1 MTLTHRL
8 SPSLVAALTG
18 LLLCPLPLAAQGKNR
33 REYSAAQ
40 DRAAFKRDWTRYPAV
55 VERSTSAEVVA
66 LGDVHGGHA
75 RLVALLTK
83 AGLIRAEASET
94 AGYVWTGA
102 NRVLVCTGDLIDKGD
117 QSIPVLDL
125 VMSLERQAAA
135 AGGEVI
141 VTLGNHEAEFLA
153 KPWRK
158 KATAFNVELNARGLD
173 AKTVAAT
180 GPYGEWMK
188 NRPIAALVNGW
199 FFAHG
204 GDSAGQDMSQLGQR
218 YREAVDAGAWDAP
231 FLLAPDSILV
241 EQKWWKDRAGVEAS
255 LQALGASHIAF
266 GHDPGAAK
274 SASDGQRG
282 VIREKYNGRIFAIDV
297 GMSPAIN
304 DGEGAL
310 LLIDR
315 NGADEVATSF
325 DASGARREMWRGRA
339 FSSSGGATAARHPH

>member
-1 MTLTHRL
+1 LTLTHRL
-8 SPSLVAALTG
+8 SRALVVAVAA
-18 LLLCPLPLAAQGKNR
+18 LLLCPVPLAAQGKDR
-33 REYSAAQ
+33 REYSEAQ
-40 DRAAFKRDWTRYPAV
+40 ARAAFKRDWARYPAV
-55 VERSTSAEVVA
+55 IERSTSAEIVA
-66 LGDVHGGHA
+66 LGDVHGAHA
-75 RLVALLTK
+75 RLVTLLLK
-83 AGLIRAEASET
+83 AGLIRAAASAP
-94 AGYVWTGA
+94 AGYAWTGA
-102 NRVLVCTGDLIDKGD
+102 NRVLVCPGDVIDKGD

-158 KATAFNVELNARGLD
+158 KATAFNVELNGRGLD

-180 GPYGEWMK
+180 SAYGEWMK

-204 GDSAGQDMSQLGQR
+204 GNSASQTMSQLAQR
-218 YREAVDAGAWDAP
+218 YRAVVDAGAWDAP
-231 FLLAPDSILV
+231 FLLAADSILV

-255 LQALGASHIAF
+255 LRALGASHVVF

-274 SASDGQRG
+274 SSSDGQRG
-282 VIREKYNGRIFAIDV
+282 VIREKYSGRIFAIDV
-297 GMSPAIN
+297 GMSPAVN

-325 DASGARREMWRGRA
+325 DASGARREMWRGPA
-339 FSSSGGATAARHPH
+339 SSSADGAAQKKR